1 MNNKLRYISR
11 GITKGAEFPQYKL
24 ARGRAN
30 NPNGE
35 AICIGDVGSWPS
47 NINNEWILRTMVQ
60 VPRKQSIHR
69 VSPSPRK
76 IPQYELDIMVTEV
89 LGDMRGNMGVPLTF
103 MEQQVH
109 ATRVRQQ
116 MPRFR

>member
-1 MNNKLRYISR
+1 MNNKLRYTSNV
-11 GITKGAEFPQYKL
+11 TLEFPQYRL

-30 NPNGE
+30 NPHGE
-35 AICIGDVGSWPS
+35 PLCIGSRSSWPS
-47 NINNEWILRTMVQ
+47 KLNNAWVMITMTQ

-76 IPQYELDIMVTEV
+76 IPQYELDFMVTTV